1 MRRHPVISAI
11 CLLFFIGMVFFAVIY
26 GLSVLQGEGG
36 SFSLRG
42 KVGVVRIEG
51 MIGDTAEIIDQISEF
66 ADDDGIRAVV
76 LRIDSPGGG
85 VASSQ
90 EIYQAVRQL
99 RNNKKVVVSMGS
111 IAASG
116 GYLIATAADRIMANP
131 GTITGSIS
139 AVMHFANV
147 EELLKK
153 VGVRA
158 SVVKSGKFKDI
169 GSPTREMTPEERE
182 LVQVIVNDIYDQFVT
197 TVSENRKI
205 PLEKVVKL
213 ADGRIFSGRQAL
225 DLRLIDE
232 LGGLQDAVL
241 LAGRLAGIKGKPAIA
256 YAEKKRS
263 SFWKYLV
270 ENMAS
275 ILSEKIGLRT
285 AETPGIHYLF
295 E

>member
-1 MRRHPVISAI
+1 MRRHPVILAL

-36 SFSLRG
+36 SFSLRE

-51 MIGDTAEIIDQISEF
+51 MIGDNAEIIDQISEF
-66 ADDDGIRAVV
+66 ADDDDIRAVV

-139 AVMHFANV
+139 ALMHFANV

-169 GSPTREMTPEERE
+169 GSPIREMTPEERE

-225 DLRLIDE
+225 DLHLVDE

-241 LAGRLAGIKGKPAIA
+241 LAGRLAGIKGKPAIE
-256 YAEKKRS
+256 YAVKKRTS
-263 SFWKYLV
+263 LWKYLV

>member
-1 MRRHPVISAI
+1 MRRHPVILAL

-99 RNNKKVVVSMGS
+99 RNSKKVVVSMGS

-225 DLRLIDE
+225 DLDLVDE

-256 YAEKKRS
+256 YAVKKRTS
-263 SFWKYLV
+263 LCKYLL
-270 ENMAS
+270 EHMAS
-275 ILSEKIGLRT
+275 ILSEKI
-285 AETPGIHYLF
+285 
-295 E
+295 

>member
-1 MRRHPVISAI
+1 MKRHPVILAL

-66 ADDDGIRAVV
+66 AEDDGIRAVV

-99 RNNKKVVVSMGS
+99 RKNKKVVVSMGS

-205 PLEKVVKL
+205 PLEKIVKI

-225 DLRLIDE
+225 DLDLVDE

-256 YAEKKRS
+256 YAVKKRS
-263 SFWKYLV
+263 SLWKYLL
-270 ENMAS
+270 EDMAS

>member
-1 MRRHPVISAI
+1 MRRHPVILAL

-26 GLSVLQGEGG
+26 GLSVRQREGG

-99 RNNKKVVVSMGS
+99 RNNKKVVASMGS

-116 GYLIATAADRIMANP
+116 GYLIATATDRIMANP

-182 LVQVIVNDIYDQFVT
+182 LVQTIVNDIYDQFVT

-225 DLRLIDE
+225 GLDLVDE

-241 LAGRLAGIKGKPAIA
+241 LAGRLAGIKGKPAIV
-256 YAEKKRS
+256 YAVKKRTS
-263 SFWKYLV
+263 LWKYLI

-275 ILSEKIGLRT
+275 ILLEKIGLKM